1 MRQNWRAKA
10 GMDQEIEKYLKI
22 ALDSSV
28 SSYYRKD
35 AIRQLGRLRK
45 SVELGNAVIKVL
57 NDVDDPS
64 LQKEAM
70 DLTAQFAL
78 TEAVNLILPISVGK
92 GVNARHAINILAK
105 IGGIKAYKCLKELA
119 AAPGFDLSKT
129 AAKRAMEDMLRREPD
144 LDKEEDSS
152 SSLISGA
159 QDIFNDI
166 KETVTETISST
177 VEEAEPEK
185 KFKATDVN
193 VEEGK
198 LKREIDSVKNKNN
211 SLANLLSEKNAK
223 VEELEE
229 KLRQFKKNDKTTVEL
244 KEVKK
249 TLHESRNETAAIK
262 ASFEKQ
268 LALMKGK
275 LISLEEENDD
285 LMKRH
290 SRKLVHHKKS
300 GGGCLPIFI
309 FFGIFF
315 LIAWFIMSSLFSD
328 KPKFDNLPDSMKIK
342 IMK

>member
-1 MRQNWRAKA
+1 
-10 GMDQEIEKYLKI
+10 MDQEIEKYLKI

-92 GVNARHAINILAK
+92 GVNARHAINVLAK

-129 AAKRAMEDMLRREPD
+129 AAKRAMEDMLRREPS
-144 LDKEEDSS
+144 LEKEEDSS
-152 SSLISGA
+152 PSLISGA

-166 KETVTETISST
+166 KETVTETVSAVT
-177 VEEAEPEK
+177 EPEK
-185 KFKATDVN
+185 TFKAAEVN
-193 VEEGK
+193 VDADK
-198 LKREIDSVKNKNN
+198 LKREIVSVKNKNN

-223 VEELEE
+223 VDELEE
-229 KLRQFKKNDKTTVEL
+229 KLRQLKKNDKTTLEL

-290 SRKLVHHKKS
+290 SRKLTHHKKS

-315 LIAWFIMSSLFSD
+315 LIAWFIMSSVFSD
-328 KPKFDNLPDSMKIK
+328 KPKFDHLPDSIKIK